1 MRQQHSAGLGQT
13 HPTCGAV
20 KQLLTK
26 LALQPQ
32 DLLAYRWLR
41 DEHTVSR
48 TSEIALL
55 RDRKE
60 IREMPKLHKLRIL
73 YRDT

>member
-13 HPTCGAV
+13 HPTWGAV
-20 KQLLTK
+20 KQLLAQ
-26 LALQPQ
+26 LAFQPQ

-41 DEHTVSR
+41 DERTVSR

-55 RDRKE
+55 RNRKE
-60 IREMPKLHKLRIL
+60 ICEMPELHKVMVSR
-73 YRDT
+73 RDT

>member
-13 HPTCGAV
+13 HPTRGAV
-20 KQLLTK
+20 KQLLAQ
-26 LALQPQ
+26 LAFQPQ
-32 DLLAYRWLR
+32 DLLAYRRLR
-41 DEHTVSR
+41 DERTVRR

-60 IREMPKLHKLRIL
+60 IGEMPKLHKLMISR
-73 YRDT
+73 RDT